1 VPGRDTG
8 PAPGRGWLGAK
19 VGDHDGIASTVEA
32 PDVSGRARARYAAL
46 PDAWPLVGRADEVVL
61 ALEAVRRRGGVV
73 LAGASG
79 VGKTRLAREVVA
91 AAEFAGAQA
100 QWVAATRS
108 AGTVA
113 LGAFAHLVPADAARA
128 DESQDRR
135 ALALDAIVRD
145 LEHRSG
151 RERVVVGVDDAHLLD
166 DASATLVHLLATS
179 GAARLVVTVR
189 SGEPTPDPVVAL
201 WKDELALRVE
211 VQPLSRTEVA
221 ALLGA
226 ALGGTVDGATAR
238 RLFNVTRGNAL
249 FLRELVAEGL
259 SAGALVE
266 RTGLW
271 SWDGPLRPGVR
282 LRDLVAGR
290 LGALD
295 DDESDALELVALGE
309 PVTEAVLGRLVPA
322 EVVRR
327 LERRHLVEARH
338 APDSDS
344 RRIEVRLGHPLFGE
358 VLVSDASPRRLNEC
372 RRQLVAAWEQES
384 SLAPDE
390 ILRVAN
396 WRAAVGDHGNPAVLL
411 AGARRAMVLGDS
423 VTAERLGRG
432 AHEAEPT
439 VATALLLGDELSSL
453 GRHDEAI
460 KVWDEAADL
469 PGEPVEHA
477 EVAAAIAGVFAWR
490 DGRPDDARRV
500 LHDTAERLTD
510 PRARDLLASHEAL
523 LASLGAP
530 TATAAVAIA
539 EAELARPPLSTT
551 SRLRAQLAAASGWV
565 DGGQIDRAV
574 DATQEAVGVAL
585 REEIPGLA
593 MYHAMTLAQA
603 LILAGRV
610 ADADALVEG
619 GHEAALA
626 AHADVGRGAWCFLRG
641 VIAVFRGRPH
651 QAVASLRESD
661 LSLGRFDY
669 GLRRGVLIWLALAE
683 ALRGDAATAER
694 MLHDAQQTNRS
705 RARLYDADF
714 ARARAWA
721 LVAAGQLTA
730 GERAAADAAQ
740 VTADAERW
748 TYEVLAL
755 HDRARFGGGG
765 GAAAVVAR
773 LDELAGTVDG
783 RLAPACAAHARAL
796 ATADGPGLDA
806 AAATFGELG
815 FELFAAEAQ
824 AAAASAHGAAGQRAR
839 AHASTERARR
849 LASACEGAST
859 PLLRRLAALDRP
871 GDLTPRERETAELA
885 ARGHTDREIA
895 EALFVSIRT
904 VHAHLRSAYAKLG
917 VPGRTGLAE
926 VLDIRPDPARRPT
939 ER

>member
-1 VPGRDTG
+1 
-8 PAPGRGWLGAK
+8 
-19 VGDHDGIASTVEA
+19 
-32 PDVSGRARARYAAL
+32 VSGREARARDPAV
-46 PDAWPLVGRADEVVL
+46 PGAWPLVGRADEVAL
-61 ALEAVRRRGGVV
+61 ALDAVQRRGGVV

-91 AAEFAGAQA
+91 AAESAGAQA

-108 AGTVA
+108 AGTVSLA
-113 LGAFAHLVPADAARA
+113 AFAHLVPADALRA
-128 DESQDRR
+128 DDSQDRR
-135 ALALDAIVRD
+135 ALALDAILRD

-201 WKDELALRVE
+201 WKDELAVRVE

-226 ALGGTVDGATAR
+226 ALGGTVDGVTAR
-238 RLFNVTRGNAL
+238 RLFDATRGNAL

-259 SAGALVE
+259 SAGALVDHV
-266 RTGLW
+266 GLW

-282 LRDLVAGR
+282 LRDLVAER

-295 DDESDALELVALGE
+295 DDERDALELVALGE
-309 PVTEAVLGRLVPA
+309 PVTEAVLSRLVPA
-322 EVVRR
+322 EVVHR

-338 APDSDS
+338 APESGG
-344 RRIEVRLGHPLFGE
+344 RRIEVRLAHPLFGE
-358 VLVSDASPRRLNEC
+358 VVVSDASPRRLNQC
-372 RRQLVAAWEQES
+372 RRELVAAWEKEES
-384 SLAPDE
+384 LGPDE

-396 WRAAVGDHGNPAVLL
+396 WRAAVGDHGNPEVLL
-411 AGARRAMVLGDS
+411 AGARRAALLGDS
-423 VTAERLGRG
+423 VTAERLARG

-439 VATALLLGDELSSL
+439 VATAVLLGDELSTL
-453 GRHDEAI
+453 GRHDEAL
-460 KVWDEAADL
+460 KVWYEAADL
-469 PGEPVEHA
+469 PGEPLEHA
-477 EVAAAIAGVFAWR
+477 EVAAAIAGVHAWR
-490 DGRPDDARRV
+490 SGRPEDAQRV

-510 PRARDLLASHEAL
+510 PDARDLLASHEAL

-539 EAELARPPLSTT
+539 EAEMARPPLSTT

-565 DGGQIDRAV
+565 DGGHIDRAV
-574 DATQEAVGVAL
+574 DATQEALGVAL

-593 MYHAMTLAQA
+593 MYHAMALTQA

-610 ADADALVEG
+610 ADAEALVEG

-626 AHADVGRGAWCFLRG
+626 AHADVARGAWCFLRG

-651 QAVASLRESD
+651 AAVDSLRESD
-661 LSLGRFDY
+661 LSFGRFDY
-669 GLRRGVLIWLALAE
+669 GLRRGVLIWLSLAE
-683 ALRGDAATAER
+683 SLRGDAATAER
-694 MLHDAQQTNRS
+694 TLHDAQQTNRS
-705 RARLYDADF
+705 RARLYDADW
-714 ARARAWA
+714 ARARAWE
-721 LVAAGQLTA
+721 LVAGGHLTA
-730 GERAAADAAQ
+730 GDQAASDAAQ
-740 VTADAERW
+740 VAIDAERW

-755 HDRARFGGGG
+755 HDRARFGDAGV
-765 GAAAVVAR
+765 AAAVVPR
-773 LDELAGTVDG
+773 LDELADIVDG

-796 ATADGPGLDA
+796 AAGDGAGLDA
-806 AAATFGELG
+806 AAATFTGLG
-815 FELFAAEAQ
+815 FDLFAAEAQ
-824 AAAASAHGAAGQRAR
+824 AAAASAHGAAGHRAP
-839 AHASTERARR
+839 AHTSAERARR
-849 LASACEGAST
+849 LTTACEGAST
-859 PLLRRLAALDRP
+859 PLLRRLAALDGP

-895 EALFVSIRT
+895 EALFLSIRT

-926 VLDIRPDPARRPT
+926 VLGIRPDSHRRPP

>member
-1 VPGRDTG
+1 
-8 PAPGRGWLGAK
+8 
-19 VGDHDGIASTVEA
+19 
-32 PDVSGRARARYAAL
+32 VSGREVRARDAAL
-46 PDAWPLVGRADEVVL
+46 PEGWPLVGRADEVAL
-61 ALEAVRRRGGVV
+61 ALDAVRRRSGVV

-91 AAEFAGAQA
+91 AAESAGAQT

-108 AGTVA
+108 AGTVTLA
-113 LGAFAHLVPADAARA
+113 AFAHLVPADALRA

-151 RERVVVGVDDAHLLD
+151 REGVVVGVDDAHLLD

-179 GAARLVVTVR
+179 GVARLVVTVR

-226 ALGGTVDGATAR
+226 ALCGTVDGATAR
-238 RLFNVTRGNAL
+238 RLFDVTRGNAL

-266 RTGLW
+266 RAGLW

-282 LRDLVAGR
+282 LRDLVAAR

-295 DDESDALELVALGE
+295 DGERDALELVALGE
-309 PVTEAVLGRLVPA
+309 PVAEAVLGRLVPA
-322 EVVRR
+322 EVVHR
-327 LERRHLVEARH
+327 LERRHLVEARD
-338 APDSDS
+338 APDSGG

-358 VLVSDASPRRLNEC
+358 VVMSDASPRRLNEC
-372 RRQLVAAWEQES
+372 RRQLVVAWEQES
-384 SLAPDE
+384 SLGPDE

-396 WRAAVGDHGNPAVLL
+396 WRAAVGDHGNPEVLL

-423 VTAERLGRG
+423 VTAERLARG
-432 AHEAEPT
+432 AHEAAPT
-439 VATALLLGDELSSL
+439 ATTALLLGGELSSL
-453 GRHDEAI
+453 GRHDEALE
-460 KVWDEAADL
+460 VWQAAVDL

-477 EVAAAIAGVFAWR
+477 EVAAAIAGDFAWR
-490 DGRPDDARRV
+490 AGRPDDARRV
-500 LHDTAERLTD
+500 LHHTAERLPD
-510 PRARDLLASHEAL
+510 PQAIDLLASHEAL

-530 TATAAVAIA
+530 TATGAVAVA
-539 EAELARPPLSTT
+539 EAELARPLLSTT

-565 DGGQIDRAV
+565 DGGQIDRAL
-574 DATQEAVGVAL
+574 DATQEALGVAL
-585 REEIPGLA
+585 RVEIPGLA

-610 ADADALVEG
+610 ADAEALVEG

-626 AHADVGRGAWCFLRG
+626 AHADVARGAWCFLRG

-651 QAVASLRESD
+651 TAVASLRESD
-661 LSLGRFDY
+661 QSLGRFDY

-694 MLHDAQQTNRS
+694 MLHDAQHTNRS
-705 RARLYDADF
+705 RARLYDADW

-730 GERAAADAAQ
+730 GEQAAADAAK
-740 VTADAERW
+740 VAVEAERW

-755 HDRARFGGGG
+755 HDRARFGGAGVV
-765 GAAAVVAR
+765 AAVVAR
-773 LDELAGTVDG
+773 LEELAGIVDG
-783 RLAPACAAHARAL
+783 GLAPACAAHARAL
-796 ATADGPGLDA
+796 ATGDGPGLDA
-806 AAATFGELG
+806 AAATFAGLG
-815 FELFAAEAQ
+815 FDLFAAEAR
-824 AAAASAHGAAGQRAR
+824 AAAAQAHGAAGQRAG
-839 AHASTERARR
+839 AHASAERARR
-849 LASACEGAST
+849 LATACEGAST
-859 PLLRRLAALDRP
+859 PLLRRLAALERP
-871 GDLTPRERETAELA
+871 DDLTPRERETAELA

-895 EALFVSIRT
+895 DALFVSVRT

-917 VPGRTGLAE
+917 IPGRAGLAE
-926 VLDIRPDPARRPT
+926 VLDVRPDPTRRRSAR
-939 ER
+939 

>member
-1 VPGRDTG
+1 
-8 PAPGRGWLGAK
+8 
-19 VGDHDGIASTVEA
+19 
-32 PDVSGRARARYAAL
+32 
-46 PDAWPLVGRADEVVL
+46 
-61 ALEAVRRRGGVV
+61 
-73 LAGASG
+73 
-79 VGKTRLAREVVA
+79 
-91 AAEFAGAQA
+91 
-100 QWVAATRS
+100 
-108 AGTVA
+108 
-113 LGAFAHLVPADAARA
+113 
-128 DESQDRR
+128 SQDRR
-135 ALALDAIVRD
+135 AVALDAIVRD

-238 RLFNVTRGNAL
+238 RLFDVTRGNAL
-249 FLRELVAEGL
+249 VLRELVAEGL

-295 DDESDALELVALGE
+295 DDERDALELVALGE

-338 APDSDS
+338 APDSDG
-344 RRIEVRLGHPLFGE
+344 RRTEVRLGHPLFGE

-453 GRHDEAI
+453 GRHDEALE
-460 KVWDEAADL
+460 VWDEAADL
-469 PGEPVEHA
+469 PGEPLEHA

-490 DGRPDDARRV
+490 DGRPDEARRV

-510 PRARDLLASHEAL
+510 PYARDLLASHEAL

-574 DATQEAVGVAL
+574 DASQEALGVAL

-610 ADADALVEG
+610 ADADGLVEG

-651 QAVASLRESD
+651 QAVTSLRESD

-694 MLHDAQQTNRS
+694 MLHDA
-705 RARLYDADF
+705 
-714 ARARAWA
+714 
-721 LVAAGQLTA
+721 
-730 GERAAADAAQ
+730 
-740 VTADAERW
+740 
-748 TYEVLAL
+748 
-755 HDRARFGGGG
+755 
-765 GAAAVVAR
+765 
-773 LDELAGTVDG
+773 
-783 RLAPACAAHARAL
+783 
-796 ATADGPGLDA
+796 
-806 AAATFGELG
+806 
-815 FELFAAEAQ
+815 
-824 AAAASAHGAAGQRAR
+824 
-839 AHASTERARR
+839 
-849 LASACEGAST
+849 
-859 PLLRRLAALDRP
+859 
-871 GDLTPRERETAELA
+871 
-885 ARGHTDREIA
+885 
-895 EALFVSIRT
+895 
-904 VHAHLRSAYAKLG
+904 
-917 VPGRTGLAE
+917 
-926 VLDIRPDPARRPT
+926 
-939 ER
+939 